1 MGLVCVANVGVL
13 DVTIASGDA
22 VAQVALAAVQTRM
35 CSICGAED
43 TDAWELS
50 ADDKACKDC
59 GAAQGAGASRCR
71 QCGASAEAVGCLS
84 YSGCPSCRPEVKED
98 QGWRLSGVD
107 GQEPSAPGAP
117 APSVPGK
124 HGVQAKGVSEGMR
137 SGQQAQ

>member
-1 MGLVCVANVGVL
+1 MANVGVL

-59 GAAQGAGASRCR
+59 GVVQGAGPSACR
-71 QCGASAEAVGCLS
+71 QCGAGAEAVGCLS